1 MSTKD
6 YSAELL
12 KMEGVQIE
20 KLDETEEEIIL
31 QISMERKIHICKR
44 CGGKTDQIHDYRVR
58 EVRDLELRG
67 KPVRLLYRRR
77 RYACP
82 ACRKRFSETNDFVGR
97 YMRFTHRTAEKIMEL
112 LRRRSS
118 MKDIAKDTGTSVSGV
133 KRVLG
138 IMPISKPQRLPQALS
153 FDEFKGDTG
162 GQPFQCIVADPLNR
176 CVFDILPDR
185 TALTIQEYLRS
196 FPNRDE
202 VKYVVMDMNR
212 GFRNIAR
219 TFLPN
224 AQIIIDRFHVVRCCT
239 EAMENARRSFQ
250 SSLPKEQ
257 RRYFKRSRRLLLAH
271 RDRLSDEDC
280 AAVDVMLR
288 FSDRLLQ
295 AYALK
300 EAFYHF
306 MDAPTARPLCGVSTS
321 GSTPATDSNF
331 PNSNPAARRCS
342 TGSPTYS
349 TLSIF
354 PCPMGLPR
362 VATTQSRHSKESPS
376 GSETSAPSGRGF
388 CSRWALTPTFDKE
401 PQNAAHPPPC
411 SWGGCAS
418 TRRQR
423 HWPPALP
430 AYSDT

>member
-1 MSTKD
+1 MGRS
-6 YSAELL
+6 L
-12 KMEGVQIE
+12 
-20 KLDETEEEIIL
+20 
-31 QISMERKIHICKR
+31 
-44 CGGKTDQIHDYRVR
+44 
-58 EVRDLELRG
+58 
-67 KPVRLLYRRR
+67 
-77 RYACP
+77 
-82 ACRKRFSETNDFVGR
+82 VGR
-97 YMRFTHRTAEKIMEL
+97 YMRFTHRTARKIMQL

-138 IMPISKPQRLPQALS
+138 IMPVSKPQRLPQALS

-176 CVFDILPDR
+176 RVFDILPDR
-185 TALTIQEYLRS
+185 TAATIQEYLRP

-239 EAMENARRSFQ
+239 EAMENVRRSFQ
-250 SSLPKEQ
+250 ASLPKTQ

-271 RDRLSDEDC
+271 RDRLSDEDR

-288 FSDRLLQ
+288 FSDRLVQ

-306 MDAPTARPLCGVSTS
+306 MDAPDRLAASQRLDFWLDACDRLDLPEFESCRKTLVNWKPYILNAFDFCL
-321 GSTPATDSNF
+321 SNGF
-331 PNSNPAARRCS
+331 TEGCNNAIK
-342 TGSPTYS
+342 
-349 TLSIF
+349 TLK
-354 PCPMGLPR
+354 R
-362 VATTQSRHSKESPS
+362 VAF
-376 GSETSAPSGRGF
+376 GF
-388 CSRWALTPTFDKE
+388 RSFRSFRARILL
-401 PQNAAHPPPC
+401 
-411 SWGGCAS
+411 SLG
-418 TRRQR
+418 
-423 HWPPALP
+423 
-430 AYSDT
+430 AYPNF